1 MKLNEL
7 ETIINQAFENK
18 KDISENSNKNI
29 LDAINETIE
38 LTDSGK
44 TRVAE
49 KKWKLDSKP
58 VG

>member
-29 LDAINETIE
+29 LSWDKPIIMRTF
-38 LTDSGK
+38 
-44 TRVAE
+44 
-49 KKWKLDSKP
+49 SKEMYFP
-58 VG
+58 GRSN

>member
-49 KKWKLDSKP
+49 KKMEA
-58 VG
+58 G